1 MKIEA
6 SFERITK
13 YQEDN
18 DVKIPN
24 RKTAASAGYDFYAAE
39 DTIVPAY
46 DIMLSDF
53 QNSLIQEE
61 ISDKERFKTV
71 EDVDKAFNPISLADF
86 ATLTKKY
93 KFKPTLVPTGI
104 KCKMPEDTYLQLSVR
119 SSLPLKDWLV
129 LANGVGIID
138 ADYYNNP
145 DNEGHIYFQLIN
157 FSPFPILIK
166 KGDCFGQGI
175 LLPYNTCANE
185 DKVTATREGG
195 FGSTGGK

>member
-6 SFERITK
+6 SFEKITK

-53 QNSLIQEE
+53 QNNLIQEE

-71 EDVDKAFNPISLADF
+71 EDVDNAFN
-86 ATLTKKY
+86 
-93 KFKPTLVPTGI
+93 
-104 KCKMPEDTYLQLSVR
+104 EN
-119 SSLPLKDWLV
+119 W
-129 LANGVGIID
+129 
-138 ADYYNNP
+138 
-145 DNEGHIYFQLIN
+145 
-157 FSPFPILIK
+157 
-166 KGDCFGQGI
+166 
-175 LLPYNTCANE
+175 
-185 DKVTATREGG
+185 
-195 FGSTGGK
+195 

>member
-6 SFERITK
+6 GFERITK

-61 ISDKERFKTV
+61 ISDKERFKTI

-104 KCKMPEDTYLQLSVR
+104 KCKMPEDIYLQLSVR

-166 KGDCFGQGI
+166 KGDCFG
-175 LLPYNTCANE
+175 
-185 DKVTATREGG
+185 
-195 FGSTGGK
+195 